1 MKVLERHSLTTC
13 HWRRLL
19 KLDAVAVVVVAVGT
33 AAEAVARIAAVG
45 TWCIED
51 LLSNLSMKEVQPNGR
66 LLD

>member
-1 MKVLERHSLTTC
+1 M
-13 HWRRLL
+13 
-19 KLDAVAVVVVAVGT
+19 VVVAVGT